1 MARARK
7 TPIKTTPPAEELI
20 ADVPAQAE
28 PVAESAVEPA
38 VEQITEQAAEA
49 EAAPAAVVTEEVARK
64 PKLVRDSFTMPKAEY
79 QRIDALKARGAT
91 LGRPVKKS
99 ELLRA
104 GIKLLDA
111 LPDAELMQV
120 LGDLAS
126 IKTGRPGKGSR

>member
-20 ADVPAQAE
+20 AAVPAQAE
-28 PVAESAVEPA
+28 PVTEPVAEPIVEP
-38 VEQITEQAAEA
+38 VTEA
-49 EAAPAAVVTEEVARK
+49 EAAPVSEEVARK
-64 PKLVRDSFTMPKAEY
+64 PKLVRDSFTMPKGEY
-79 QRIDALKARGAT
+79 QRIDALKARGAS

-111 LPDAELMQV
+111 LPDAELMQA

-126 IKTGRPGKGSR
+126 IKTGRPGKASR

>member
-7 TPIKTTPPAEELI
+7 TPIKTAPLAEAAVVTQELVAPEAVLVQI
-20 ADVPAQAE
+20 E
-28 PVAESAVEPA
+28 PVAEVAAVSASALESAP
-38 VEQITEQAAEA
+38 T
-49 EAAPAAVVTEEVARK
+49 APAAEESVRK
-64 PKLVRDSFTMPKAEY
+64 PKLVRDSFTMPKGEY

-111 LPDAELMQV
+111 LPDAELMQA

-126 IKTGRPGKGSR
+126 IKTGRPGKASR

>member
-7 TPIKTTPPAEELI
+7 TPIKMTPPAEELI
-20 ADVPAQAE
+20 ADVPAQVEPVAE
-28 PVAESAVEPA
+28 PVAEPIVEP
-38 VEQITEQAAEA
+38 
-49 EAAPAAVVTEEVARK
+49 VTEEVARK

-79 QRIDALKARGAT
+79 QRIDALKARGAA